1 MIAQVPPVSRETVK
15 ISSGNSGRRRKFRE
29 FLLAAWRKRTT
40 GRSFPLKGFLCQAHA
55 LNGSRD
61 PSAETEASGANS
73 FANQPAIKRFSLAWT
88 RRRVSPLATVTSR
101 RVPASRPSTGA
112 SAAPSPFRFA
122 RFLNFNIFGRAASVN
137 YRLLGLT
144 NIWRLF
150 ADRAREKPKEVS
162 RFEILI

>member
-29 FLLAAWRKRTT
+29 FLLAAGRKRAT
-40 GRSFPLKGFLCQAHA
+40 GRSFPLKGFLCQARA

-88 RRRVSPLATVTSR
+88 RRRVSSLATVTGQSLQADLLP
-101 RVPASRPSTGA
+101 VHPP
-112 SAAPSPFRFA
+112 PPLPFDSLVF
-122 RFLNFNIFGRAASVN
+122 
-137 YRLLGLT
+137 
-144 NIWRLF
+144 
-150 ADRAREKPKEVS
+150 
-162 RFEILI
+162 